1 MHQDDALLEGLPPLL
16 RAATAQ
22 TAVRGLG
29 VARRDASAEVVITYA
44 DALGVGSSRLGAS
57 DLPARLVPG
66 GSESFRLTPGDDAW
80 NDGGFLESRVFQA
93 GYPDSVRAICEARQL
108 IAEPLRGSDPSSTL
122 LVALNHVHTA
132 TVPDHAAIADLHAR
146 VGEVLTRPEAPA
158 AEIERLRRL
167 ARIDELLPQLFHTL
181 DVVGI
186 FERLSNLTRALLP
199 HDVLGLGLFSDD
211 RRQVQVIAQAAPAPI
226 PPLMPHG
233 YPPVIIEHWL
243 CNLVPDLLEH
253 PVERHDVLAR
263 SGMRASIRCAVRLD
277 GNVLGGLS
285 FSSREPGCYRAV
297 DLVVGRRIADFVALA
312 LSHQRLAEQARQ
324 SEALRSRAATIELLR
339 ELLQSAI
346 SEGDLP
352 QVWSRVSGV
361 AQKVLPHDGLFLTA
375 VLPNK
380 TQARV
385 YASIAPDHARL
396 PDIVDVPA
404 GVSHNNDW
412 QYQIFDDLLEDPV
425 QRHGQAAAA
434 GYRSALRVPIRL
446 DGEYVAGVSFLSLTP
461 TRYTLPDVAVARS
474 VADGLAAQFIRE
486 RGRAMARQADEA
498 AARLSA
504 LEARVKTLTEE
515 LNSRAGYHRVIGES
529 PSWKTVLKQATQVAS
544 TDATVLLLGESGT
557 GKEVVARFIHRAS
570 SRGKG
575 PFVALN
581 CAALPE
587 QLLESELFGYE
598 RGAFTG
604 AMQSRAGQLEQ
615 AAGGTLF
622 LDEVAEMATN
632 VQAKFLRVLQERE
645 FQRLGGNRVLKAD
658 ARVVAATNRDLE
670 RAIEREQFRE
680 DLYYR
685 LNVFAIHLPALRDRR
700 EDILVLSQA
709 LLDDL
714 GRSLGRPAAGIA
726 QDARRALLDY
736 HWPGNVRELR
746 NILERA
752 TILADGGLI
761 VAEHFAFR
769 PSAPRAAMAT
779 ASHADGPNAAQHA
792 PADLKAVERSL
803 IERAMA
809 EARFNKSRAARQ
821 LGLTRAQL
829 YAKLKRYGLE

>member
-1 MHQDDALLEGLPPLL
+1 MQQDDALWEALPALL
-16 RAATAQ
+16 RAART
-22 TAVRGLG
+22 
-29 VARRDASAEVVITYA
+29 ASAIRGAGVVRADGPGDAIVTYA
-44 DALGVGSSRLGAS
+44 DALGAGSSRVKVE
-57 DLPARLVPG
+57 DLPGGVRPGYTGSWRLK
-66 GSESFRLTPGDDAW
+66 SGDASW
-80 NDGGFLESRVFQA
+80 REDGFIEARVFQA
-93 GYPDSVRAICEARQL
+93 GYPADVRAAGEARQL
-108 IAEPLRGSDPSSTL
+108 IAGPLPSSSGAATL
-122 LVALNHVHTA
+122 LVAIGHGEAVTA
-132 TVPDHAAIADLHAR
+132 ADTAAIDALAAQ
-146 VGEVLTRPEAPA
+146 VASVLTSPEPPA
-158 AEIERLRRL
+158 SELERLRRL
-167 ARIDELLPQLFHTL
+167 ARIDELLPALFHSL
-181 DVVGI
+181 DVAGI
-186 FERLSNLTRALLP
+186 FEQLSTLTREVLP
-199 HDVLGLGLFSDD
+199 HDALGLGLFTED
-211 RRQVQVIAQAAPAPI
+211 RRQVQVIAQASPSRI
-226 PPLMPHG
+226 PPVVAHG

-253 PVERHDVLAR
+253 PVERHEVLAA
-263 SGMRASIRCAVRLD
+263 SGIRGSIRCAVRLD

-285 FSSREPGCYRAV
+285 FNSREPDCYTAI
-297 DLVVGRRIADFVALA
+297 DLSVGRRIADFVALA

-339 ELLQSAI
+339 ELLQRATG
-346 SEGDLP
+346 EGDLP
-352 QVWSRVSGV
+352 HVWSRVSEV

-385 YASIAPDHARL
+385 YASIAPAHARL

-404 GVSHNNDW
+404 GIIHNDEW
-412 QYQIFDDLLEDPV
+412 QYQIFDDLLEDDV
-425 QRHGQAAAA
+425 QRRGQAAAA
-434 GYRSALRVPIRL
+434 GYRAALRVPIRL

-461 TRYTLPDVAVARS
+461 SRYTLADVAVARS
-474 VADGLAAQFIRE
+474 VADGLTAQFIRE

-498 AARLSA
+498 AARLAA
-504 LEARVKTLTEE
+504 LEQRVKNLTEE

-529 PSWKTVLKQATQVAS
+529 ASWKTVLKQAAQVAA
-544 TDATVLLLGESGT
+544 TEATVLLLGESGT
-557 GKEVVARFIHRAS
+557 GKEVVARFIHRGS
-570 SRGKG
+570 PRGKG

-604 AMQSRAGQLEQ
+604 AVQQRAGQLEQ

-622 LDEVAEMATN
+622 LDEVAEMAPN

-645 FQRLGGNRVLKAD
+645 FQRLGGTRVLKAD
-658 ARVVAATNRDLE
+658 TRVVAATNRDLE
-670 RAIEREQFRE
+670 RAIERQQFRE

-685 LNVFAIHLPALRDRR
+685 LNVFAIRLPPLRERR
-700 EDILVLSQA
+700 DDILVLSEA
-709 LLDDL
+709 LLEDV
-714 GRSLGRPAAGIA
+714 GRSLSRPAAGIA

-752 TILADGGLI
+752 AILADGGLI

-769 PSAPRAAMAT
+769 GAAPVPVAAAE
-779 ASHADGPNAAQHA
+779 APGPAAGDGQSS
-792 PADLKAVERSL
+792 DLKTVERSL

-809 EARFNKSRAARQ
+809 DSRFNKSKAARQ

-829 YAKLKRYGLE
+829 YAKLRRYGLE